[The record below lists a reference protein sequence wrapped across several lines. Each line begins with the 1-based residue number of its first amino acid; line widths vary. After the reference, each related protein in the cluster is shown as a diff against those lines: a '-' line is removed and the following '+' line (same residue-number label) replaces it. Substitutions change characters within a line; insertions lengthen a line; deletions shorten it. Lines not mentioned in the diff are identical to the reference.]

1 MRIRAVD
8 ESQKLRLIDTAECS
22 ATNIIN
28 NMGTMS
34 STVIT
39 ETGCDPHRAA
49 SGLDTEIEDLTELSW
64 REKSLYAFS
73 SMCCLKQTNSEKF

>member
-1 MRIRAVD
+1 
-8 ESQKLRLIDTAECS
+8 
-22 ATNIIN
+22 
-28 NMGTMS
+28 MS

-73 SMCCLKQTNSEKF
+73 SMCCLKQTNSEKFWTILILKNCPHFITEYL